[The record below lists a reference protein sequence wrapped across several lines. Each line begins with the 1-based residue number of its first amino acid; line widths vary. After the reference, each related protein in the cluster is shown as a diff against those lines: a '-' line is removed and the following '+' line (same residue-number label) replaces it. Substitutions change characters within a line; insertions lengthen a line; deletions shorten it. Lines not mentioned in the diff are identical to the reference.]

1 MNPIQLKM
9 NATVDSYKNF
19 IQRIGIKTVRQG
31 KNLLIIWEN
40 LHPSKKQKNKDEISH
55 VIRPQI

>member
-1 MNPIQLKM
+1 M

-40 LHPSKKQKNKDEISH
+40 LHPSKKQKTKMRLVMSLDHRFNWNLL
-55 VIRPQI
+55 